1 VTGDLRIVENKK
13 LRNLLIKGP
22 TYREPVDINWNRV
35 LKEIKIG
42 ILECQRKWAQLE
54 SKDFKTLDE

>member
-1 VTGDLRIVENKK
+1 MTGDLRIVENKK

-35 LKEIKIG
+35 LKEIEIG
-42 ILECQRKWAQLE
+42 IWNAKEMEPA
-54 SKDFKTLDE
+54 